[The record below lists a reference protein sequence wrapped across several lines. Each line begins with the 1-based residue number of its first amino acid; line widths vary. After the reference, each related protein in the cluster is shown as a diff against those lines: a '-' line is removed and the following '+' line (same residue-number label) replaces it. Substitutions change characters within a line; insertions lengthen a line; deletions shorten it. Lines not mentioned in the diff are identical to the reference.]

1 MKHVVRGVGWLGWL
15 GCWMELGWSELMRG
29 EGGAGVSDKVDQAR
43 VDHTHNPT
51 THMHEGCMLDEVL
64 CMESGVD
71 DGWLVGRDGWGGWW
85 LDGVDGEL
93 MSGMEGWEVVEE

>member
-1 MKHVVRGVGWLGWL
+1 M
-15 GCWMELGWSELMRG
+15 GWSELMRG

-64 CMESGVD
+64 CIEGGL
-71 DGWLVGRDGWGGWW
+71 DGWMGWRDGRGGWW
-85 LDGVDGEL
+85 LDAVDGEVV
-93 MSGMEGWEVVEE
+93 SAMEGREVVDECVEMMGCG